1 MAEPSV
7 PLLSTILS
15 CRCPRCGRGKLFKG
29 VLAVHDR
36 CPACDLDLRQS
47 DTGDAGAVPI
57 IIVLGAIVGGL
68 ALWTEFHFGP
78 PWWVHVLLWPPI
90 TIPAAI
96 WLMRMSKA
104 AMIAM
109 QFRHRSTE
117 MGL

>member
-1 MAEPSV
+1 VADTPPPIV
-7 PLLSTILS
+7 QTILS

-36 CPACDLDLRQS
+36 CPACDLNLQQS
-47 DTGDAGAVPI
+47 DTGDAGAVPVI
-57 IIVLGAIVGGL
+57 ILLGAIVGGL
-68 ALWTEFHFGP
+68 AIWTEFHFSP
-78 PWWVHVLLWPPI
+78 PWWLHALLWPVI

-96 WLMRMSKA
+96 VLMRLSKS

-109 QFRHRSTE
+109 QFRHRSSE